1 MPISSLPNRFGSE
14 KLILQPRT
22 TNNELRTKFMNEEL
36 QTTHHDHVF
45 PLVSVCI
52 GTYNRE
58 KYIRETLDSV
68 FAQTYPNIEVIVVD
82 DASTDGTVD
91 LVREYGER
99 VSLVVLEVNSGLPAV
114 PRNHG
119 LRLAAGKYVAFLD
132 SDDVWF
138 PEKLELQVN
147 QLEQHPEFV
156 LSHTYCQMI
165 DEEGC
170 VQRVRHD
177 GRLSRSMAFV
187 DLIEHCY
194 ITLSTAVVRRELL
207 EKHQL
212 EFNKDRAYCAREDYE
227 LFMRLL
233 REGNA
238 GCITEICASY
248 RRTNSGISQE
258 GRAWRSQPIDVPFYS
273 LLRMR
278 KDIWEGMTDC
288 HIIDARLLRG
298 CQQNSIYWR
307 DHGYPLRSLYFCW
320 KGIQINPGAW
330 GLYLAGIKSAGS
342 WIFRGREMKRRR
354 GIKILSFKKRVKN

>member
-14 KLILQPRT
+14 KLILQLRT

-91 LVREYGER
+91 IIREYGDR
-99 VSLVVLEVNSGLPAV
+99 VRLVVRGINSGLPAV
-114 PRNHG
+114 PRNQG
-119 LRLAAGKYVAFLD
+119 VRLAGGKYVAFLD
-132 SDDVWF
+132 SDDVWL
-138 PEKLELQVN
+138 PEKLERQIE
-147 QLEQHPEFV
+147 QLEQHPEYV
-156 LSHTYCQMI
+156 LSHTWCQVI
-165 DEEGC
+165 DEDGV
-170 VQRVRHD
+170 VQGVRHA
-177 GRLSRSMAFV
+177 GLLAESMGFT
-187 DLIEHCY
+187 DLLEHCY
-194 ITLSTAVVRRELL
+194 ITLSTVVIRRKLL
-207 EKHQL
+207 VKQGV
-212 EFNKDRAYCAREDYE
+212 FNEDRAYRAREDYE
-227 LFMRLL
+227 LFLRLL
-233 REGNA
+233 REGAA
-238 GCITEICASY
+238 GCIPEICALY
-248 RRTNSGISQE
+248 RRANSGISQE
-258 GRAWRSQPIDVPFYS
+258 GGAWRSQPIDVPFYS

-354 GIKILSFKKRVKN
+354 GIKI